1 MTRVFVLEM
10 IKANL
15 CWQEY
20 QIEFMK
26 QKAYSLLSTISWIAD
41 MSLQNVIFEIDCK
54 QILDFV
60 WVKHT
65 DIRWHQL
72 SWIY

>member
-54 QILDFV
+54 QLYGG
-60 WVKHT
+60 KHST
-65 DIRWHQL
+65 SFPNSEFGVL
-72 SWIY
+72 F